1 MQRGVCLS
9 ENPSF
14 LIPGVM
20 AEEKKDFD
28 GKWLA
33 IGVAIGVAIGAAM
46 GNISL
51 GICIGLGLG
60 TAIALNEKKK
70 KDKEE

>member
-1 MQRGVCLS
+1 
-9 ENPSF
+9 
-14 LIPGVM
+14 M

-46 GNISL
+46 GNIPM
-51 GICIGLGLG
+51 GICIGAGLG
-60 TAIALNEKKK
+60 TAVALNEKKK
-70 KDKEE
+70 KDKEEK

>member
-1 MQRGVCLS
+1 
-9 ENPSF
+9 
-14 LIPGVM
+14 M
-20 AEEKKDFD
+20 AEQKKDFD

-60 TAIALNEKKK
+60 TAIALNEKKI

>member
-1 MQRGVCLS
+1 MRGFPTGNS
-9 ENPSF
+9 SF
-14 LIPGVM
+14 LILEVM
-20 AEEKKDFD
+20 TEDKKEFD

>member
-1 MQRGVCLS
+1 
-9 ENPSF
+9 
-14 LIPGVM
+14 M
-20 AEEKKDFD
+20 AEEKRDFD

-60 TAIALNEKKK
+60 AAFALNEKKK
-70 KDKEE
+70 KDKEEK